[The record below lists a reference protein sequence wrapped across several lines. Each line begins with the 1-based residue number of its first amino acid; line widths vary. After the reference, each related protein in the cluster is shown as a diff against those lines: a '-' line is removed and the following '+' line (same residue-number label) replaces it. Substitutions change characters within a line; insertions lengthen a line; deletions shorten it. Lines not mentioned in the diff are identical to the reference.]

1 MDPNMP
7 PHYYAYGNFGMAN
20 PFYQQDSANQHIFQL
35 NSRILNLEH
44 ENSQMAQ
51 KIKDLM
57 L

>member
-1 MDPNMP
+1 MP
-7 PHYYAYGNFGMAN
+7 PHYYAYGNFGMGN
-20 PFYQQDSANQHIFQL
+20 PFYQQNSANQHIFQL

-51 KIKDLM
+51 QIKDLM